1 MSIYYTHCKNHCCE
15 YNISSE
21 PRSNSN
27 ILLLITPCLNIQ
39 VQITHF
45 MQNFSEPAHDL
56 KFNLYKLVYLI

>member
-15 YNISSE
+15 YY
-21 PRSNSN
+21 
-27 ILLLITPCLNIQ
+27 ILLNIQ